1 MFIIPIYLFSE
12 IFPVW
17 KTYLFA
23 HLFFLHQGPFTSLA
37 ATDDFNPDGILL
49 HNLVRSGSPGV
60 WLTLN
65 SIRLFYQS
73 AVGELEIVQF
83 CSARKYR
90 SFNLS
95 GIFQRPNYPASY
107 GKRWELNPSKLNV
120 RFPSPVYGLGAIA
133 GTQAWRWAGAV
144 LG

>member
-17 KTYLFA
+17 KTYMFA

-37 ATDDFNPDGILL
+37 ATDDFNHDGILL

-65 SIRLFYQS
+65 SIRLFFIKALWENWRSSNFVLRENIDRLIFREYFSVRTTPPVMARDENWTRQNWTFDFHLQYTALELS
-73 AVGELEIVQF
+73 LARRREGEQ
-83 CSARKYR
+83 
-90 SFNLS
+90 
-95 GIFQRPNYPASY
+95 G
-107 GKRWELNPSKLNV
+107 
-120 RFPSPVYGLGAIA
+120 RF
-133 GTQAWRWAGAV
+133 
-144 LG
+144 